1 MIFPH
6 KAARPGGKKPDPSPA
21 APAPENPEAAGTP
34 EHGENPGPRTPA
46 NTTPGE
52 ETTAR
57 DTDLDWSLLREPV
70 EEDDTTRRRFPFW
83 AVGCAL
89 VILLGMLAP
98 SAMFALTDTAFF
110 SNREQTGGGY
120 QSLTPK
126 GSDYYLVR
134 MLHERRDA
142 NYASNMEGDNGQ
154 GGFYYQSYDST
165 GSLPI
170 DYTLSPKVQQVFD
183 EYTSLGIV
191 DYAWVESFYVD
202 MAAEGIE
209 PEMNFSGSS
218 DTLGFLSIACDVNGS
233 RRLGITME
241 AHTGKVVEL
250 FFQVTDPGL
259 AYSPNVQQVL
269 NQWIALNDLE
279 GLGDWTV
286 PAGTCWE
293 DVSLYSARGEVIAL
307 CWYENT
313 GDRAVFWLDMQ
324 PCTPEMLAAGTF
336 ASPAEDSAITNE
348 MLDRESLKQPAQWNG
363 GVYST
368 GDEGY
373 YIRPLP
379 DGSGQVRRL
388 DYASGTDS
396 CVCRKPGCTHDNADC
411 PAWLSPEE
419 VIYASP
425 KLFAAEGS
433 VYLISSGNQ
442 GVYSAEAAISLLMQ
456 NGLDPTEEN
465 IRKVL
470 RVGID
475 RISADGLT
483 REAVADLPVG
493 VSNWYCVAVDGTK
506 AYFARSLI
514 YQDSE
519 EPADNYLV
527 CDVSTGQITE
537 GPAQFFRYEEV
548 LGCYGG
554 CLVVRRTVDPMD
566 ILHYWSQAL
575 GTAGET
581 TDLSC
586 YELVDPAT
594 GERRA
599 VSTGNYFEL
608 YPQWSGLFSARDK
621 LVTVGISTGGACR
634 VNMVDLRTGVEEETN
649 LPDLL
654 MERVLGGDA
663 DMGSHMAPDCG
674 LPWVQFWYDDTVI
687 FYDPT
692 TGKYSY
698 SVLPGGCVVRAMTGD
713 GRVVA
718 ENRLTPGEG
727 AYLTGPAE
735 ALQTSLEAF
744 QPLRWADA
752 P

>member
-6 KAARPGGKKPDPSPA
+6 KAARPGGKKSDPNPA

-34 EHGENPGPRTPA
+34 EHAENPGPRTPA

-89 VILLGMLAP
+89 VIALGMLAP

-191 DYAWVESFYVD
+191 DYAWMESFYVD

-388 DYASGTDS
+388 D
-396 CVCRKPGCTHDNADC
+396 
-411 PAWLSPEE
+411 
-419 VIYASP
+419 
-425 KLFAAEGS
+425 
-433 VYLISSGNQ
+433 
-442 GVYSAEAAISLLMQ
+442 
-456 NGLDPTEEN
+456 
-465 IRKVL
+465 
-470 RVGID
+470 
-475 RISADGLT
+475 
-483 REAVADLPVG
+483 
-493 VSNWYCVAVDGTK
+493 
-506 AYFARSLI
+506 
-514 YQDSE
+514 
-519 EPADNYLV
+519 
-527 CDVSTGQITE
+527 
-537 GPAQFFRYEEV
+537 
-548 LGCYGG
+548 
-554 CLVVRRTVDPMD
+554 
-566 ILHYWSQAL
+566 
-575 GTAGET
+575 
-581 TDLSC
+581 
-586 YELVDPAT
+586 
-594 GERRA
+594 
-599 VSTGNYFEL
+599 
-608 YPQWSGLFSARDK
+608 
-621 LVTVGISTGGACR
+621 
-634 VNMVDLRTGVEEETN
+634 
-649 LPDLL
+649 
-654 MERVLGGDA
+654 
-663 DMGSHMAPDCG
+663 
-674 LPWVQFWYDDTVI
+674 
-687 FYDPT
+687 
-692 TGKYSY
+692 
-698 SVLPGGCVVRAMTGD
+698 
-713 GRVVA
+713 
-718 ENRLTPGEG
+718 
-727 AYLTGPAE
+727 
-735 ALQTSLEAF
+735 
-744 QPLRWADA
+744 
-752 P
+752 

>member
-6 KAARPGGKKPDPSPA
+6 KAPRPGGQKATPSPA
-21 APAPENPEAAGTP
+21 ADPAGTP
-34 EHGENPGPRTPA
+34 EHGENPGPRTSA
-46 NTTPGE
+46 NTAPGE
-52 ETTAR
+52 ETTTR

-89 VILLGMLAP
+89 VIALGMLAP

-183 EYTSLGIV
+183 EYTALGIV
-191 DYAWVESFYVD
+191 EYAWVESFYVD

-313 GDRAVFWLDMQ
+313 GERAIYWLDNGVRGLPFPSYRDWFGYRHNGGKRMNEKSYSAWYVT
-324 PCTPEMLAAGTF
+324 TPRLGSLNVLFSDGHAEGKTIAYYMTWPNNWEML
-336 ASPAEDSAITNE
+336 
-348 MLDRESLKQPAQWNG
+348 
-363 GVYST
+363 Y
-368 GDEGY
+368 EGY
-373 YIRPLP
+373 KR
-379 DGSGQVRRL
+379 
-388 DYASGTDS
+388 
-396 CVCRKPGCTHDNADC
+396 
-411 PAWLSPEE
+411 
-419 VIYASP
+419 
-425 KLFAAEGS
+425 
-433 VYLISSGNQ
+433 
-442 GVYSAEAAISLLMQ
+442 
-456 NGLDPTEEN
+456 
-465 IRKVL
+465 
-470 RVGID
+470 
-475 RISADGLT
+475 
-483 REAVADLPVG
+483 
-493 VSNWYCVAVDGTK
+493 
-506 AYFARSLI
+506 
-514 YQDSE
+514 
-519 EPADNYLV
+519 
-527 CDVSTGQITE
+527 
-537 GPAQFFRYEEV
+537 
-548 LGCYGG
+548 
-554 CLVVRRTVDPMD
+554 
-566 ILHYWSQAL
+566 
-575 GTAGET
+575 
-581 TDLSC
+581 
-586 YELVDPAT
+586 
-594 GERRA
+594 
-599 VSTGNYFEL
+599 
-608 YPQWSGLFSARDK
+608 
-621 LVTVGISTGGACR
+621 
-634 VNMVDLRTGVEEETN
+634 
-649 LPDLL
+649 
-654 MERVLGGDA
+654 
-663 DMGSHMAPDCG
+663 
-674 LPWVQFWYDDTVI
+674 
-687 FYDPT
+687 
-692 TGKYSY
+692 
-698 SVLPGGCVVRAMTGD
+698 
-713 GRVVA
+713 
-718 ENRLTPGEG
+718 
-727 AYLTGPAE
+727 
-735 ALQTSLEAF
+735 
-744 QPLRWADA
+744 
-752 P
+752 